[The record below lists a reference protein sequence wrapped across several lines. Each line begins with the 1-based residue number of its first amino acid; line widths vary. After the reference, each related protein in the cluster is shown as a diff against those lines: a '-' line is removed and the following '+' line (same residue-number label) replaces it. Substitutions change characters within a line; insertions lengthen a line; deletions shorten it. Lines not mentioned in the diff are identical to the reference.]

1 MNFQNILQNILGN
14 PIFIVILIGAFSTLA
29 RMFKSAQGQQAKK
42 RANNEIRQAQR
53 DSLRTGSTSSSAE
66 SGSLAPLQT
75 QQATSVDK
83 KASWEQKQQMRKDR
97 IEQLRTQRIEQL
109 KKLRQQRSGTQPQQS
124 LPGPQRAQARPSQP
138 QPTRVSQART
148 PTPSKPAARTP
159 AATAQAFKRPVASPY
174 AQPAPKQSRRSD
186 QATPSQ
192 QPASRRKSRPKAVPQ
207 QTQQRVSDD
216 SRRVSRK
223 PADQQIAFGSIPNK
237 SDSRSTGVHAMIRQ
251 DLRRAIVARE
261 VLGPPVGLRSPG
273 SEIMGN
279 L

>member
-29 RMFKSAQGQQAKK
+29 RMFKSAQDQQAKK
-42 RANNEIRQAQR
+42 RANNELRQAQQ
-53 DSLRTGSTSSSAE
+53 DSLRTGSASPSAE
-66 SGSLAPLQT
+66 SGLLAPLQT
-75 QQATSVDK
+75 QQTAPVDK
-83 KASWEQKQQMRKDR
+83 KAAWDQKQQMRKDR

-109 KKLRQQRSGTQPQQS
+109 KKLRQQRSGSQSQPSQSGLQQ
-124 LPGPQRAQARPSQP
+124 AQARSSQP

-148 PTPSKPAARTP
+148 PTPTKPAVRTP
-159 AATAQAFKRPVASPY
+159 ATAGQAFKRPVAQPY
-174 AQPAPKQSRRSD
+174 AQPAPKQSRRSE
-186 QATPSQ
+186 QATPNQ
-192 QPASRRKSRPKAVPQ
+192 QPTSRRQSRPRAVPQ
-207 QTQQRVSDD
+207 QTQKRVSDD
-216 SRRVSRK
+216 SRRVSKK
-223 PADQQIAFGSIPNK
+223 PMDQQIAFGSIPNK
-237 SDSRSTGVHAMIRQ
+237 SEGRSTGVHAMIRQ